1 MSRDPFTRSSSSLT
15 DRITPNV
22 RSRYIGYILFLG
34 IMLAKLM
41 FLHSGLHAPN
51 IDMNRLDKLIA
62 LGSVMLLS
70 FWVLWLP
77 DVVKP

>member
-1 MSRDPFTRSSSSLT
+1 MSRDPFSRISSSIT
-15 DRITPNV
+15 DRMITIV
-22 RSRYIGYILFLG
+22 RSRYIGYILFLVL
-34 IMLAKLM
+34 MLAKLM

-77 DVVKP
+77 DVDKP